1 MIQIIYCPEEYERI
15 VVRFKCRG
23 CGCIWDADQAD
34 YERRETIAM
43 GATSHKQPKVIEDN
57 VYFKATCPIC
67 GFPGTFNADEVKYF
81 RETDY
86 NDGTASTIEI
96 NKEDINYEKF

>member
-1 MIQIIYCPEEYERI
+1 MIQIVYCPEEYERI
-15 VVRFKCRG
+15 VLRFKCRG

-34 YERRETIAM
+34 YERRETIVM
-43 GATSHKQPKVIEDN
+43 GATSQKQPKVIEDN

-67 GFPGTFNADEVKYF
+67 GFPGVFNVDEVKYF

-86 NDGTASTIEI
+86 NDGTTSIIEI
-96 NKEDINYEKF
+96 NKEDIDYEKL

>member
-1 MIQIIYCPEEYERI
+1 MIQIVYCPEEHERI

-23 CGCIWDADQAD
+23 CGCIWDADQVD
-34 YERRETIAM
+34 YERRETIVM
-43 GATSHKQPKVIEDN
+43 GATSQKQPKVIEDN

-67 GFPGTFNADEVKYF
+67 GFPGIFNVDEVKYF

-86 NDGTASTIEI
+86 NDGTASIIEI
-96 NKEDINYEKF
+96 NKEDIDYEKL

>member
-1 MIQIIYCPEEYERI
+1 MIQIVYCPEEYERI

-34 YERRETIAM
+34 YERRETIVM
-43 GATSHKQPKVIEDN
+43 GATSQKQPKVIEDN

-67 GFPGTFNADEVKYF
+67 GFPGVFNTDEVKYF
-81 RETDY
+81 SETDY
-86 NDGTASTIEI
+86 NDGTASIIEI
-96 NKEDINYEKF
+96 NKEDIDYEKL